1 MVTAMSSTTPTTV
14 AAAPGASTPR
24 DPLSADTA
32 PPTQHDVALTGRL
45 DADAAIELRDWASQ
59 TVADGPVLLLVDI
72 SEITQVTASGMAG
85 MLEIQRLV
93 RSRGGDV
100 RMYGSSPAVR
110 DAQFTSQLATIN
122 RVYPDRARAVS
133 GRPARSLPSS
143 APRRRRRGLKWA
155 KAQARLEAKLYDD
168 ARRGLLF
175 PHFDGTS
182 PGQSRSSLP
191 TPDQSGPNRPG
202 FQGAT
207 R

>member
-1 MVTAMSSTTPTTV
+1 METSMSSTTPTTMP
-14 AAAPGASTPR
+14 AAAGASTPR
-24 DPLSADTA
+24 LVGSAATA
-32 PPTQHDVALTGRL
+32 PQTQHDVALTGRL
-45 DADAAIELRDWASQ
+45 DANAAIELRDWASQ

-110 DAQFTSQLATIN
+110 DAQFASALATIN
-122 RVYPDRARAVS
+122 RVYPDRARALV
-133 GRPARSLPSS
+133 GRPAGSPPSP

-155 KAQARLEAKLYDD
+155 KLEAKLYDD

-175 PHFDGTS
+175 PYFDGTS
-182 PGQSRSSLP
+182 RGQSRSSLP

-202 FQGAT
+202 FQGAP